1 MGKVTQKSINILL
14 KSYRDCKKNIVL
26 RIKNPNNAE
35 ECLMEISVKN
45 ELSIEDKGNFID
57 RVTNACFDTDGNFI
71 PQYLEPV
78 FEITLLQMLTPVPVF
93 EQEIELDDGTKTS
106 VVDIEKTYDLCNAI
120 DLIYNIKDKTFQHL
134 VIELKDMVDEKIDF
148 MKQMKLSSE
157 KRALSKARE
166 EIENGTALLLA
177 VGQQLNETLS
187 NISGLNEVSDAI
199 KNLDY
204 DKMIS
209 SVMNIK

>member
-1 MGKVTQKSINILL
+1 MGKITQKSINILL

-26 RIKNPNNAE
+26 RIKNPNNTE
-35 ECLMEISVKN
+35 ECLMEIPVKN

-57 RVTNACFDTDGNFI
+57 RVANACFDTDGNLV
-71 PQYLEPV
+71 PQYFEPV
-78 FEITLLQMLTPVPVF
+78 FEITLLQMLTPIPVF

-106 VVDIEKTYDLCNAI
+106 VVDIEKTYALCNAI

-187 NISGLNEVSDAI
+187 NVSGLNEVSDAI

>member
-148 MKQMKLSSE
+148 MKQMKLNSE

>member
-1 MGKVTQKSINILL
+1 MGKITQKSINILL

-26 RIKNPNNAE
+26 RIKNPNNTE
-35 ECLMEISVKN
+35 ECLMEIPVKN

-57 RVTNACFDTDGNFI
+57 RVANACFDTDGNFV
-71 PQYLEPV
+71 PQYFEPV
-78 FEITLLQMLTPVPVF
+78 FEITLLQMLTPIPVF

-106 VVDIEKTYDLCNAI
+106 VVDIEKTYALCNAI

-187 NISGLNEVSDAI
+187 NVSGLNEVSDAI